1 MATAAMTERDVAQ
14 RIPGGP
20 GVDCVAASVT
30 TYGSANPVVLYV
42 TTAGTFQFTTLGGQ
56 SRTLTL
62 PVGLFPVYITA
73 IASLG
78 SGAAIA
84 IYQ

>member
-1 MATAAMTERDVAQ
+1 MSAAPMPERDAAQ

-30 TYGSANPVVLYV
+30 TYTTPVILLV
-42 TTAGTFQFTTLGGQ
+42 TTAGTFQVTTLAGQ
-56 SRTLTL
+56 SRTVDL
-62 PVGLFPVYITA
+62 PTGLFPVYITA